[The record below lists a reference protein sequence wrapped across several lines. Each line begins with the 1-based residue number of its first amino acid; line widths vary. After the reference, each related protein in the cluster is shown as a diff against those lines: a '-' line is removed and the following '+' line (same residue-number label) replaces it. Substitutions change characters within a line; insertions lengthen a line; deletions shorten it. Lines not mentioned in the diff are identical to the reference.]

1 LAVALRSLN
10 DLTETPTYARSVTS
24 TAPSS
29 PRM

>member
-1 LAVALRSLN
+1 VALRAMN